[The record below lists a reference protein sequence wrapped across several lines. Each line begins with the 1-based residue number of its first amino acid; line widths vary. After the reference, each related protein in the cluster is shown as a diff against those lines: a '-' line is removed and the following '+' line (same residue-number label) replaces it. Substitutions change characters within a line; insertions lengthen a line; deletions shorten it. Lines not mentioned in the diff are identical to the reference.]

1 MDMQTCYTTAYKMR
15 KKSPEKAIEMIENA
29 IAECE
34 CSWIDLMRA
43 NLNLGLIYEDIRDYM
58 NAEKSFC
65 EALDAVPENLKSNYE
80 ADISLN
86 ILRVYLHN
94 IDFRFSGCLYVLY
107 STAMKANSFS
117 LSMRQNLFYVSIAE
131 IIIAEYEKNNDK
143 IKDAINNAL
152 SALNKKETTETDRI
166 LKKHKYEDDT
176 FASDEALQFLRKYI

>member
-15 KKSPEKAIEMIENA
+15 KKSPEKAIKMIENA
-29 IAECE
+29 IADCE
-34 CSWIDLMRA
+34 CSWLDLMRA

-94 IDFRFSGCLYVLY
+94 IDFRFSSCLYVLY
-107 STAMKANSFS
+107 STTMKANSFS

-152 SALNKKETTETDRI
+152 SALNKKETTETDKI
-166 LKKHKYEDDT
+166 LKKHKYKDDA
-176 FASDEALQFLRKYI
+176 FASHEALQFLRKYI

>member
-1 MDMQTCYTTAYKMR
+1 MQTCYTTAYKMR

-29 IAECE
+29 IADCE
-34 CSWIDLMRA
+34 CSWLDLMRA
-43 NLNLGLIYEDIRDYM
+43 NLNLGLIYEETKNYIK
-58 NAEKSFC
+58 AEEAFIKS
-65 EALDAVPENLKSNYE
+65 LNSVPENLKSNYE

-166 LKKHKYEDDT
+166 LKKHKYGDDA
-176 FASDEALQFLRKYI
+176 FSSDEALQFLRKYI

>member
-29 IAECE
+29 IADCE

-86 ILRVYLHN
+86 ILRVCIHN
-94 IDFRFSGCLYVLY
+94 TDFSFSDRLYKLY
-107 STAMKANSFS
+107 NSSITANSFT
-117 LSMRQNLFYVSIAE
+117 LSMRQNSFYVSIAE
-131 IIIAEYEKNNDK
+131 IIIAEYEKENDK
-143 IKDAINNAL
+143 IKDTINNAL

-166 LKKHKYEDDT
+166 LKKHKYEDDA
-176 FASDEALQFLRKYI
+176 FASHEALQFLRKYI